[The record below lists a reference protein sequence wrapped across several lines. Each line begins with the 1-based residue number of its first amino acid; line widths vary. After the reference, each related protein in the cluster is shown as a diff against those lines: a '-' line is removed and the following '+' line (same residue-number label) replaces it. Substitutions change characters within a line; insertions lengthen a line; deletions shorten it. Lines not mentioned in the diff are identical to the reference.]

1 MDVVLGISM
10 GSTVIRMVLYRRRMC
25 LRCFCRR
32 KRLSA
37 SLCMTRWLHSRTRA
51 SACDDS
57 AYLGRHCRRW
67 RPTNIN
73 RGWLRRD
80 LTEVAASLAQNVG
93 CGIGYQRTA
102 MLLIEP
108 GYATVS
114 IVGSNDGS
122 VTDVHQEPLELSPR
136 CADFVEQLDA
146 MPTDFDEQ
154 ESRP

>member
-1 MDVVLGISM
+1 M
-10 GSTVIRMVLYRRRMC
+10 
-25 LRCFCRR
+25 
-32 KRLSA
+32 
-37 SLCMTRWLHSRTRA
+37 SR
-51 SACDDS
+51 
-57 AYLGRHCRRW
+57 
-67 RPTNIN
+67 
-73 RGWLRRD
+73 
-80 LTEVAASLAQNVG
+80 
-93 CGIGYQRTA
+93 
-102 MLLIEP
+102 